1 MYTRYKILLLI
12 LALHLQISGCSSDD
26 PSAPLGEPSPLLDTV
41 WTLESFHVLGGV
53 NTASEMIGLT
63 TIQLNSADDS
73 LIGSTNCVVFFGT
86 YSVVSN
92 VLNIDVPTR
101 DEGECSVDIDESIHL
116 AEIALVNRAL
126 IEPLMYEITG
136 NRLTLTTPIN
146 ELLFFVDRGDAVP
159 F

>member
-1 MYTRYKILLLI
+1 MCTRYKILVLI

-26 PSAPLGEPSPLLDTV
+26 PSAPLGEASPLLDIV

-53 NTASEMIGLT
+53 NTASEMIGLS
-63 TIQLNSADDS
+63 TIQLNSADGS
-73 LIGSTNCVVFFGT
+73 LIGSTNCVRFFGT
-86 YSVVSN
+86 YSVAAN
-92 VLNIDVPTR
+92 ILNIDVPTR
-101 DEGECSVDIDESIHL
+101 DEGDCSVINTVHD
-116 AEIALVNRAL
+116 AEVALVNRAL

-136 NRLTLTTPIN
+136 NRLTLTTPIS

>member
-12 LALHLQISGCSSDD
+12 LALHLQISGCSSDE
-26 PSAPLGEPSPLLDTV
+26 PSAPLGDPSPLLDTV

-73 LIGSTNCVVFFGT
+73 LIGSTNCVGLFGT
-86 YSVVSN
+86 YSVAAN
-92 VLNIDVPTR
+92 ILNIDVPSR
-101 DEGECSVDIDESIHL
+101 DEGECSVDISIHD
-116 AEIALVNRAL
+116 AEVALVNRAL